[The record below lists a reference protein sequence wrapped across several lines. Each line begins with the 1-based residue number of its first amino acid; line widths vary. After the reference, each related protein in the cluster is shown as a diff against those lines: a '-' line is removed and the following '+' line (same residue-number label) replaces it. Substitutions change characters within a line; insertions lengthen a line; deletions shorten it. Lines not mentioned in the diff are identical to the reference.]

1 MKEFSSSTEYRP
13 VIGFEIHV
21 QLATKSKMFS
31 PAANDPDEKEPNVN
45 IDEIV
50 TGQPGTLPVA
60 NKEAIRLSA
69 MVGLAL
75 NCQVDE
81 WSKFDRK
88 HYFYP
93 DLPKGYQ
100 ISQFDQ
106 PIAKNGFLEVEVTDD
121 QSDFATNFA
130 TNFAKATSVKK
141 ATSDKFA
148 NGKNEIGVT
157 PQVEK
162 LVKRFGITRAHLE
175 EDAGKNMHPEGLPYS
190 LVDYNRAGCALLE
203 IVTEPD
209 LESGDDAKAFLTELR
224 NIIRYLGASSCD
236 MEKGTMRVEPNIS
249 VRKPGETTLPKYKVE
264 VKNIN
269 SIKFA
274 QAAIDYEITRQI
286 EILKEGGTPKQVTMG
301 WNEKEG
307 KTVEQRSKEEANDYR
322 YFPEPD
328 LPVLHFSKEYL
339 EDLKNSMPE
348 LPAQKRKRFKE
359 EFGLPDADVENL
371 INWKELA
378 AYFEDVV
385 SEVDAWIL
393 SSNKGFL
400 DSSSDALGV
409 AQDGGPRKL
418 LIKSAANWI
427 LGEFSALLNQKLLNP
442 SDSNVTPENFAE
454 MLVLIQQ
461 GKISVS
467 AAKQVFKVMFE
478 KGGEPD
484 NIVQDLGLEQTS
496 DEGPILEAIE
506 KVISGNEKAVTDF
519 KAGQEKS
526 FGFLVGQTMKELKG
540 KGNPQIINELLRKK
554 LS

>member
-1 MKEFSSSTEYRP
+1 MKNFESSTEYKP

-31 PAANDPDEKEPNVN
+31 PAANNPDEKVPNTN

-69 MVGLAL
+69 LVGLAL
-75 NCQVDE
+75 NCEIDE

-106 PIAKNGFLEVEVTDD
+106 PIAKEGFLEVNV
-121 QSDFATNFA
+121 
-130 TNFAKATSVKK
+130 
-141 ATSDKFA
+141 
-148 NGKNEIGVT
+148 NGKM
-157 PQVEK
+157 
-162 LVKRFGITRAHLE
+162 KRFGVTRAHLE
-175 EDAGKNMHPEGLPYS
+175 EDAGKNVHPEGLPYS

-209 LESGDDAKAFLTELR
+209 LESGEDAKSFLTELR

-274 QAAIDYEITRQI
+274 QAAIDYEIARQI
-286 EILKEGGTPKQVTMG
+286 EILKEDGMPKQVTMG
-301 WNEKEG
+301 WNEKTNS
-307 KTVEQRSKEEANDYR
+307 TVEQRSKEEANDYR
-322 YFPEPD
+322 YFPDPD
-328 LPVLHFSKEYL
+328 LPPMHFSPEYL
-339 EDLKNSMPE
+339 QNLKNHMPE

-359 EFGLPDADVENL
+359 EFNLPDADVENL
-371 INWKELA
+371 ISWKELA
-378 AYFEDVV
+378 AYFECVV
-385 SEVDAWIL
+385 SEIDNWIL
-393 SSNKGFL
+393 EAGNHKG
-400 DSSSDALGV
+400 AEARLG
-409 AQDGGPRKL
+409 
-418 LIKSAANWI
+418 LIKNAANWS

-442 SDSNVTPENFAE
+442 DEAKVDPENFAE
-454 MLVLIQQ
+454 MLMLIAE
-461 GKISVS
+461 GKISSS

-484 NIVQDLGLEQTS
+484 NIVKDLGLEQTS
-496 DEGPILEAIE
+496 DEGAILTAIE
-506 KVISGNEKAVTDF
+506 KVIGANEKAVLDF

-540 KGNPQIINELLRKK
+540 KGNPQVINELLRKK
-554 LS
+554 LQS